1 MTKEKI
7 SVTVDAAVLAAIDA
21 DARAAGLNRSEMIEQ
36 ALRNEHLR
44 VALRDYTAKTVTGVG
59 HRCLRT
65 AGVPGEPGGRKLIAP
80 GDIAPRRDSEHELYV
95 AVLSNALHRA
105 ADTGRVITCPFIPG
119 RVPEDLLAM
128 VVAVEQ
134 PNGTLLPELVQWLH
148 VAALGAPLGN
158 AGVAALREAASVVTA
173 LLC

>member
-1 MTKEKI
+1 M
-7 SVTVDAAVLAAIDA
+7 
-21 DARAAGLNRSEMIEQ
+21 
-36 ALRNEHLR
+36 
-44 VALRDYTAKTVTGVG
+44 
-59 HRCLRT
+59 
-65 AGVPGEPGGRKLIAP
+65 IAP

-105 ADTGRVITCPFIPG
+105 TDTGRVITCPFIPG
-119 RVPEDLLAM
+119 RVPEDLLAI